1 MITEALAP
9 LQPLLTTPSLSEVMV
24 QADGH
29 VGIECRGVIEETGLR
44 LTQAQM
50 QRIGLALAAHA
61 RRDFA
66 PLMNGS
72 LPTGER
78 YQWTSEPVTRD
89 GSTLTIRLQARNDLD
104 FADFG
109 MTPADSERVLAL
121 LARGGSLIVGGGT
134 ASGKTSLTGLLLR
147 QTLFREARCILI
159 EDQAELP
166 LPGPRSIRMQ
176 HDGDHSARALMR
188 AAMRMRPDHIIL
200 GEVRD
205 AEAFE
210 LLQAVNT
217 GHGGSICTVH
227 ASPGGAARRLADL
240 AGYSGRTIPPG
251 RFEQAFA
258 GVLQVERQADDSRT
272 TEFTAWS
279 TLS

>member
-1 MITEALAP
+1 
-9 LQPLLTTPSLSEVMV
+9 
-24 QADGH
+24 
-29 VGIECRGVIEETGLR
+29 
-44 LTQAQM
+44 
-50 QRIGLALAAHA
+50 
-61 RRDFA
+61 
-66 PLMNGS
+66 
-72 LPTGER
+72 
-78 YQWTSEPVTRD
+78 
-89 GSTLTIRLQARNDLD
+89 
-104 FADFG
+104 
-109 MTPADSERVLAL
+109 
-121 LARGGSLIVGGGT
+121 
-134 ASGKTSLTGLLLR
+134 
-147 QTLFREARCILI
+147 
-159 EDQAELP
+159 
-166 LPGPRSIRMQ
+166 
-176 HDGDHSARALMR
+176 MR

-258 GVLQVERQADDSRT
+258 GVLQVERRDDDSRT

-279 TLS
+279 PLS